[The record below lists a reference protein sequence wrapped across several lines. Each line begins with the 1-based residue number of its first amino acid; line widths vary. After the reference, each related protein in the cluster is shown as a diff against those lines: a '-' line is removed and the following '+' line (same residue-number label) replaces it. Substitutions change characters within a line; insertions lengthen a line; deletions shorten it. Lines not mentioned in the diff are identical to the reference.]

1 MVMQAILSRK
11 SVRQYTEQEISDDI
25 IKKILEAGRLAPS
38 WVNVQPWH
46 FIVVKNQETKDL
58 LSQASGGQKQVK
70 DANAIICCIA
80 DMNAWDKKTFAKVME
95 KQGKNLV
102 TREYILNS
110 PMLNP
115 SLAGEYET
123 LLRTVEELTYAA
135 AYMTLEA
142 EEQGIGAC
150 IVGAVTNE
158 VTNGE
163 DEDLIAKV
171 KNTLGLNEK
180 QILLTMLTLGYEKEP
195 KETVKSRKDFD
206 EVVSFERIGNKYIS

>member
-1 MVMQAILSRK
+1 
-11 SVRQYTEQEISDDI
+11 
-25 IKKILEAGRLAPS
+25 
-38 WVNVQPWH
+38 
-46 FIVVKNQETKDL
+46 
-58 LSQASGGQKQVK
+58 
-70 DANAIICCIA
+70 
-80 DMNAWDKKTFAKVME
+80 MNAWDKKTFAKVME

-142 EEQGIGAC
+142 EEEGIGAC

-163 DEDLIAKV
+163 EEDLIAKV
-171 KNTLGLNEK
+171 KNALGLNDK

>member
-1 MVMQAILSRK
+1 MVMQAILNRK
-11 SVRQYTEQEISDDI
+11 SVRQYSEQEIPDEV
-25 IKKILEAGRLAPS
+25 IKNILEAGRLAPS

-46 FIVVKNQETKDL
+46 FIVVKNQDTKDI

-70 DANAIICCIA
+70 EASVVICCIA
-80 DMNAWDKKTFAKVME
+80 DMNAWDKKTFSKVME

-102 TREYILNS
+102 TREFILNS

-123 LLRTVEELTYAA
+123 LLRTVEELTYAVS
-135 AYMTLEA
+135 YMTLEA

-158 VTNGE
+158 VTNR
-163 DEDLIAKV
+163 DEENIIAKV
-171 KNTLGLNEK
+171 KNILGLNDK
-180 QILLTMLTLGYEKEP
+180 QILLTMLTLGYENEQ

-206 EVVSFERIGNKYIS
+206 EVVSLERIGNKYI